1 MHMYE
6 EECVDSFAEFYV
18 LLWHLQASS
27 EVKVIGFEGD
37 GVWLR
42 EEKHLQPPCEA
53 SPAELRPAEKT
64 RSNAEKVST
73 LHW

>member
-6 EECVDSFAEFYV
+6 GECVDSFAEFYI
-18 LLWHLQASS
+18 LLSHLQACS
-27 EVKVIGFEGD
+27 EVKVIGLEGG
-37 GVWLR
+37 GVWLG

-53 SPAELRPAEKT
+53 SAAELRAAEKP

-73 LHW
+73 LRW